1 MTEPE
6 KKLTEEE
13 QKLENEK
20 AVDSALATM
29 IVRLEAY
36 IVPLINELFG
46 ESFPD
51 NAKIRILNRKHI
63 RSRMEGSFRRGNTD
77 VIIEVAEAL
86 RDEALRLYHFTCEP
100 WFDKTAIVRCV
111 EHGCVIAEENAK
123 ITPEEITI
131 TIPNSGIIFL
141 RPDDRIL
148 KKYTVISES
157 PQRSEISYGIP
168 TLQMKD
174 YSIDRLFERKLLI
187 LIPFYFFRYMN
198 EFEKIDSDEELLG
211 KMENEVMDINTRL
224 EAMKAKNELTA
235 VQKQVV
241 QELLLRVTDS
251 LTAEYRNVR
260 KIVDTIMS
268 GYIAR
273 TKADEILEEGYSQG
287 ISQGERSGRR

>member
-29 IVRLEAY
+29 VVRLEAY

-63 RSRMEGSFRRGNTD
+63 HSRMEGSFRRGNTD

-123 ITPEEITI
+123 MTPEEIII

-148 KKYTVISES
+148 PKYTVISES

-187 LIPFYFFRYMN
+187 LIPFYFFRYVN

-260 KIVDTIMS
+260 KMVDTRMS
-268 GYIAR
+268 GYSMNKSR
-273 TKADEILEEGYSQG
+273 
-287 ISQGERSGRR
+287 

>member
-29 IVRLEAY
+29 VVRLEAY

-63 RSRMEGSFRRGNTD
+63 HSRMEGSFRRGNTD

-123 ITPEEITI
+123 MTPEEIII

-187 LIPFYFFRYMN
+187 LIPFYFFRYVN

-211 KMENEVMDINTRL
+211 KMENEVMDINTHL

-260 KIVDTIMS
+260 KMVDTRMS
-268 GYIAR
+268 GYSMNKSR
-273 TKADEILEEGYSQG
+273 
-287 ISQGERSGRR
+287 

>member
-29 IVRLEAY
+29 VVRLEAY

-63 RSRMEGSFRRGNTD
+63 HSRMEGSFRRGNTD

-123 ITPEEITI
+123 MTTEEITI

-148 KKYTVISES
+148 KKYMVISES

-187 LIPFYFFRYMN
+187 LIPFYFFRYVN

-241 QELLLRVTDS
+241 QEMLLRVTDS

-260 KIVDTIMS
+260 KMVDTRMS
-268 GYIAR
+268 GYSMNKSR
-273 TKADEILEEGYSQG
+273 
-287 ISQGERSGRR
+287 

>member
-13 QKLENEK
+13 QKPENEK

-29 IVRLEAY
+29 VVRLEAY

-63 RSRMEGSFRRGNTD
+63 HSRMEGSFRRGNTD

-123 ITPEEITI
+123 MTPEEIII

-187 LIPFYFFRYMN
+187 LIPFYFFRYVN

-260 KIVDTIMS
+260 KMVDTRMS
-268 GYIAR
+268 GYSMNKSR
-273 TKADEILEEGYSQG
+273 
-287 ISQGERSGRR
+287 

>member
-187 LIPFYFFRYMN
+187 LIPFYFFRYVN

>member
-13 QKLENEK
+13 QKPENEK

-29 IVRLEAY
+29 VVRLEAY

-63 RSRMEGSFRRGNTD
+63 HSRMEGSFRRGNTD

-123 ITPEEITI
+123 MTPEEIII

-187 LIPFYFFRYMN
+187 LIPFYFFRYVN

-251 LTAEYRNVR
+251 LTENYRNVR
-260 KIVDTIMS
+260 KMVDTEMS
-268 GYIAR
+268 GYSMNKSR
-273 TKADEILEEGYSQG
+273 
-287 ISQGERSGRR
+287 

>member
-29 IVRLEAY
+29 VVRLEAY

-63 RSRMEGSFRRGNTD
+63 HSRMEGSFRRGNTD

-123 ITPEEITI
+123 MTPEEIII

-187 LIPFYFFRYMN
+187 LIPFYFFRYVN

-260 KIVDTIMS
+260 KMVDTRMS
-268 GYIAR
+268 GYSMNKSR
-273 TKADEILEEGYSQG
+273 
-287 ISQGERSGRR
+287 

>member
-6 KKLTEEE
+6 MEFAAEE
-13 QKLENEK
+13 QKLEIEK
-20 AVDSALATM
+20 TVDSALAAM
-29 IVRLEAY
+29 VVRLERY

-77 VIIEVAEAL
+77 VIIEVAEAF

-100 WFDKTAIVRCV
+100 WFDNSAVVRCA
-111 EHGCVIAEENAK
+111 EHGYVIAEENAK
-123 ITPEEITI
+123 MTPEEIII

-141 RPDDRIL
+141 RPDDRIP
-148 KKYTVISES
+148 KKYTVNSEF
-157 PQRSEISYGIP
+157 PQRSGMSYGIP

-187 LIPFYFFRYMN
+187 LIPFYFFRYVN

-211 KMENEVMDINTRL
+211 KMENEVIDINTRL
-224 EAMKAKNELTA
+224 EAMKAKKELTA

-241 QELLLRVTDS
+241 QELILRVTDS
-251 LTAEYRNVR
+251 LTENYRTVQ
-260 KIVDTIMS
+260 TIFLYQTAYAYCIRDS
-268 GYIAR
+268 NDLY
-273 TKADEILEEGYSQG
+273 
-287 ISQGERSGRR
+287 